1 MEREIKIGDIVKHFK
16 YETTTTEEKFANKYL
31 YVVRGFAEHTE
42 TKEQLVIYQAL
53 YAPFKYYARPKEM
66 FMSEVDKEK
75 YPDIQQK
82 YRLEVFKMNPN
93 YDVSL
98 AVNNF
103 TLN

>member
-16 YETTTTEEKFANKYL
+16 YETITEAERFANKYL
-31 YVVRGFAEHTE
+31 YIVRGFAEHTE

-53 YAPFKYYARPKEM
+53 YAPFKLYARPKEM
-66 FMSEVDKEK
+66 FMSEVDRENH
-75 YPDIQQK
+75 PNIRQK
-82 YRLEVFKMNPN
+82 YRLEVYKMNEN